1 MAASI
6 IRNDIRLTVYDLG
19 EYQTLE
25 GTENGDTMTPGSL
38 KRFLCILLDPNGQNA
53 SVSNRCCTAIA
64 HSIISACRPRSFI
77 SPLLLAISMYKLYIH
92 RKYASRELIDLLSS
106 LSFADDYKELQRFEN
121 DLMSTGEPS
130 YGLSGFT
137 QFVFDNADFNVAIH

>member
-53 SVSNRCCTAIA
+53 TISNRRCTAIA
-64 HSIISACRPRSFI
+64 H
-77 SPLLLAISMYKLYIH
+77 
-92 RKYASRELIDLLSS
+92 
-106 LSFADDYKELQRFEN
+106 
-121 DLMSTGEPS
+121 
-130 YGLSGFT
+130 
-137 QFVFDNADFNVAIH
+137 